1 MESTCTVVIVTPTN
15 GWYKNNSVK
24 KIYNLSPILGA
35 IYTGGKDV
43 YNVEYKQ
50 PGRAGAPDGKES
62 EDMNGSYGYGQGGGY
77 HYDPGPRGP
86 KKGGDW
92 GDWLGIVVLFL
103 LPFGI
108 TQVIAVVWL
117 ISKLRNMTRRQAQ
130 NYAFQARQAA
140 EFVKGKAGEAFR
152 QGTAQPPVKRKRFA
166 PGTAKMAVGVVLAVA
181 FGLGTVAQL
190 ATFIESL
197 LYGYFFGDELTNVVV
212 MLAGFGVGL
221 GMFLTGREQRGRE
234 ERYTNYLAYIG
245 ANRQVSLAPMA
256 AAMDISVRHLTRDLR
271 RMLATHVLPTGYLDM
286 KAGKLMLT
294 EMGHVEEE
302 PEPEPEPEP
311 QTPPSQE
318 DDVLREIRLIN
329 DLIPDPVISAKIDR
343 IEEITHKIL
352 QYQKIHPQR
361 TEQLRTF
368 LNYYLPT
375 TLDILRSY
383 ARLDAQGVEGENISA
398 AKERIEGMMDKVVEG
413 FEKQLDKLFS
423 TDAMDIAADV
433 QVLENMLKKDGL
445 SGDKMNIN

>member
-1 MESTCTVVIVTPTN
+1 
-15 GWYKNNSVK
+15 
-24 KIYNLSPILGA
+24 
-35 IYTGGKDV
+35 
-43 YNVEYKQ
+43 
-50 PGRAGAPDGKES
+50 
-62 EDMNGSYGYGQGGGY
+62 MNGSYSYGQGGGY
-77 HYDPGPRGP
+77 HYNPNPKRPRRD
-86 KKGGDW
+86 GDW
-92 GDWLGIVVLFL
+92 EDWLGIVVLFL

-117 ISKLRNMTRRQAQ
+117 VSKLRNMTRQQAQ

-140 EFVKGKAGEAFR
+140 EFVKGKAGAAFGG
-152 QGTAQPPVKRKRFA
+152 QTPVKRKGLA
-166 PGTAKMAVGVVLAVA
+166 PGTVKMVVGGVMAGIFA
-181 FGLGTVAQL
+181 LGTIAQL
-190 ATFIESL
+190 ATFVESL
-197 LYGYFFGDELTNVVV
+197 RYGFFFADELVNVFV

-221 GMFLTGREQRGRE
+221 GMLLTGREQRGRM

-256 AAMDISVRHLTRDLR
+256 AAMDVSVRRLTRDLR
-271 RMLATHVLPTGYLDM
+271 KMLATHVLPTGYLDL

-294 EMGHVEEE
+294 EMGYT
-302 PEPEPEPEP
+302 EPEPEPEP
-311 QTPPSQE
+311 QPEPQKNQQPSQE
-318 DDVLREIRLIN
+318 DEILREIRLIN

-343 IEEITHKIL
+343 IEEVTHKIL
-352 QYQKIHPQR
+352 QYQKTHPQR

-383 ARLDAQGVEGENISA
+383 ARLDAQGVEGENITA
-398 AKERIEGMMDKVVEG
+398 AKQRIEGMMDKVVEG

-423 TDAMDIAADV
+423 SDAMDIAADV

-445 SGDKMNIN
+445 SGDNMKLD

>member
-1 MESTCTVVIVTPTN
+1 
-15 GWYKNNSVK
+15 
-24 KIYNLSPILGA
+24 
-35 IYTGGKDV
+35 
-43 YNVEYKQ
+43 
-50 PGRAGAPDGKES
+50 
-62 EDMNGSYGYGQGGGY
+62 MNGSYSYGQGGGY
-77 HYDPGPRGP
+77 HYNPNPKRPRRD
-86 KKGGDW
+86 GDW
-92 GDWLGIVVLFL
+92 EDWLGIVVLFL

-117 ISKLRNMTRRQAQ
+117 VSKLRNMTRQKAQ

-140 EFVKGKAGEAFR
+140 EFVKGKAGAAFGG
-152 QGTAQPPVKRKRFA
+152 QTPVKRKGLA
-166 PGTAKMAVGVVLAVA
+166 PGTVKMVVGGVMAGIFA
-181 FGLGTVAQL
+181 LGTIAQL
-190 ATFIESL
+190 ATFVESL
-197 LYGYFFGDELTNVVV
+197 LYGFFFADELVNVFV

-221 GMFLTGREQRGRE
+221 GMLLTGREQRGRM

-256 AAMDISVRHLTRDLR
+256 AAMDVSVRRLTRDLR
-271 RMLATHVLPTGYLDM
+271 KMLATHVLPTGYLDL

-294 EMGHVEEE
+294 EMGYT
-302 PEPEPEPEP
+302 EPEPEPEP
-311 QTPPSQE
+311 QPEPEKNQQPSQE
-318 DDVLREIRLIN
+318 DEILREIRLIN

-343 IEEITHKIL
+343 IEEVTHKIL
-352 QYQKIHPQR
+352 QYQKTHPQR

-383 ARLDAQGVEGENISA
+383 ARLDAQGVEGENITA
-398 AKERIEGMMDKVVEG
+398 AKQRIEGMMDKVVEG

-423 TDAMDIAADV
+423 SDAMDIAADV

-445 SGDKMNIN
+445 SGDNMKLD

>member
-1 MESTCTVVIVTPTN
+1 MVRT
-15 GWYKNNSVK
+15 
-24 KIYNLSPILGA
+24 A
-35 IYTGGKDV
+35 MD
-43 YNVEYKQ
+43 
-50 PGRAGAPDGKES
+50 R
-62 EDMNGSYGYGQGGGY
+62 GGGY
-77 HYDPGPRGP
+77 HYNPNPKRPRRD
-86 KKGGDW
+86 GDW
-92 GDWLGIVVLFL
+92 EDWLGIVVLFL

-117 ISKLRNMTRRQAQ
+117 VSKLRNMTRQQAQ

-140 EFVKGKAGEAFR
+140 EFVKGKAGAAFGG
-152 QGTAQPPVKRKRFA
+152 QTPVKRKGFA
-166 PGTAKMAVGVVLAVA
+166 PGTVKMVVGGVMAGMFA
-181 FGLGTVAQL
+181 LGTIAQL
-190 ATFIESL
+190 ATFVESL
-197 LYGYFFGDELTNVVV
+197 RYGFFFADELVNVFV

-221 GMFLTGREQRGRE
+221 GMLLTGREQRGRM

-256 AAMDISVRHLTRDLR
+256 AAMDVSVRRLTRDLR
-271 RMLATHVLPTGYLDM
+271 KMLATHVLPTGYLDL

-294 EMGHVEEE
+294 EMGYT
-302 PEPEPEPEP
+302 EPEPEPEP
-311 QTPPSQE
+311 QPEPEKNQQPSQE
-318 DDVLREIRLIN
+318 DEILREIRLIN

-343 IEEITHKIL
+343 IEEVTHKIL
-352 QYQKIHPQR
+352 QYQKTHPQR

-383 ARLDAQGVEGENISA
+383 ARLDAQGVEGENITA
-398 AKERIEGMMDKVVEG
+398 AKQRIEGMMDKVVEG

-423 TDAMDIAADV
+423 SDAMDIAADV

-445 SGDKMNIN
+445 SGDNMKLD

>member
-1 MESTCTVVIVTPTN
+1 
-15 GWYKNNSVK
+15 
-24 KIYNLSPILGA
+24 
-35 IYTGGKDV
+35 
-43 YNVEYKQ
+43 
-50 PGRAGAPDGKES
+50 
-62 EDMNGSYGYGQGGGY
+62 MNGSYSYGQGGGY
-77 HYDPGPRGP
+77 HYNPNPKRPRRD
-86 KKGGDW
+86 GDW
-92 GDWLGIVVLFL
+92 EDWLGIVVLFL

-117 ISKLRNMTRRQAQ
+117 VSKLRNMTRQQAQ

-140 EFVKGKAGEAFR
+140 EFVKGKAGAAFGG
-152 QGTAQPPVKRKRFA
+152 QMPVKRKGFA
-166 PGTAKMAVGVVLAVA
+166 PGTVKMVVGGVMAGMFA
-181 FGLGTVAQL
+181 LGTIAQL
-190 ATFIESL
+190 ATFVESL
-197 LYGYFFGDELTNVVV
+197 RYGFFFADELVNVFV

-221 GMFLTGREQRGRE
+221 GMLLTGREQRGRM

-256 AAMDISVRHLTRDLR
+256 AAMDVSVRRLTRDLR
-271 RMLATHVLPTGYLDM
+271 KMLATHVLPTGYLDL

-294 EMGHVEEE
+294 EMGYT
-302 PEPEPEPEP
+302 EPEPEPEP
-311 QTPPSQE
+311 QPEPEKNQQPSQE
-318 DDVLREIRLIN
+318 DEILREIRLIN

-343 IEEITHKIL
+343 IEEVTHKIL
-352 QYQKIHPQR
+352 QYQKTHPQR

-383 ARLDAQGVEGENISA
+383 ARLDAQGVEGENITA
-398 AKERIEGMMDKVVEG
+398 AKQRIEGMMDKVVEG

-423 TDAMDIAADV
+423 SDAMDIAADV

-445 SGDKMNIN
+445 SGDNMKLD

>member
-1 MESTCTVVIVTPTN
+1 
-15 GWYKNNSVK
+15 
-24 KIYNLSPILGA
+24 
-35 IYTGGKDV
+35 
-43 YNVEYKQ
+43 
-50 PGRAGAPDGKES
+50 
-62 EDMNGSYGYGQGGGY
+62 MNGSYSYGQGGGY
-77 HYDPGPRGP
+77 HYNPNPKRPRRD
-86 KKGGDW
+86 GDW
-92 GDWLGIVVLFL
+92 EDWLGIVVLFL

-117 ISKLRNMTRRQAQ
+117 VSKLRNMTRQQAQ

-140 EFVKGKAGEAFR
+140 EFVKGKAGAAFGG
-152 QGTAQPPVKRKRFA
+152 QTPVKRKGFA
-166 PGTAKMAVGVVLAVA
+166 PGTVKMVVGGIMAGMFA
-181 FGLGTVAQL
+181 LGTIAQL
-190 ATFIESL
+190 ATFVESL
-197 LYGYFFGDELTNVVV
+197 RYGFFFADELVNVFV

-221 GMFLTGREQRGRE
+221 GMLLTGREQRGRM

-256 AAMDISVRHLTRDLR
+256 AAMDVSVRRLTRDLR
-271 RMLATHVLPTGYLDM
+271 KMLATHVLPTGYLDL

-294 EMGHVEEE
+294 EMGYT
-302 PEPEPEPEP
+302 EPEPEPEP
-311 QTPPSQE
+311 QPEPEKNQQPSQE
-318 DDVLREIRLIN
+318 DEILREIRLIN

-343 IEEITHKIL
+343 IEEVTHKIL
-352 QYQKIHPQR
+352 QYQKTHPQR

-383 ARLDAQGVEGENISA
+383 ARLDAQGVEGENITA
-398 AKERIEGMMDKVVEG
+398 AKQRIEGMMDKVVEG

-423 TDAMDIAADV
+423 SDAMDIAADV

-445 SGDKMNIN
+445 SGDNMKLD

>member
-1 MESTCTVVIVTPTN
+1 
-15 GWYKNNSVK
+15 
-24 KIYNLSPILGA
+24 
-35 IYTGGKDV
+35 
-43 YNVEYKQ
+43 
-50 PGRAGAPDGKES
+50 
-62 EDMNGSYGYGQGGGY
+62 MNGSYSYGQGGGY
-77 HYDPGPRGP
+77 HYNPNPKRPRRD
-86 KKGGDW
+86 GDW
-92 GDWLGIVVLFL
+92 EDWLGIVVLFL

-117 ISKLRNMTRRQAQ
+117 VSKLRNMTRQQAQ

-140 EFVKGKAGEAFR
+140 EFVKGKAGAAFGG
-152 QGTAQPPVKRKRFA
+152 QTPVKRKGFA
-166 PGTAKMAVGVVLAVA
+166 PGTVKMVVGGVMAGMFA
-181 FGLGTVAQL
+181 LGTIAQL
-190 ATFIESL
+190 ATFVESL
-197 LYGYFFGDELTNVVV
+197 LYGFFFSDELVNVFV

-221 GMFLTGREQRGRE
+221 GMLLTGREQRGRM

-256 AAMDISVRHLTRDLR
+256 AAMDVSVRRLTRDLR
-271 RMLATHVLPTGYLDM
+271 KMLATHVLPTGYLDL

-294 EMGHVEEE
+294 EMGYT
-302 PEPEPEPEP
+302 EPEPEPEP
-311 QTPPSQE
+311 QPEPEKNQQPSQE
-318 DDVLREIRLIN
+318 DEILREIRLIN

-343 IEEITHKIL
+343 IEEVTHKIL
-352 QYQKIHPQR
+352 QYQKTHPQR

-383 ARLDAQGVEGENISA
+383 ARLDAQGVEGENITA
-398 AKERIEGMMDKVVEG
+398 AKQRIEGMMDKVVEG

-423 TDAMDIAADV
+423 SDAMDIAADV

-445 SGDKMNIN
+445 SGDNMKLD

>member
-1 MESTCTVVIVTPTN
+1 
-15 GWYKNNSVK
+15 
-24 KIYNLSPILGA
+24 
-35 IYTGGKDV
+35 
-43 YNVEYKQ
+43 
-50 PGRAGAPDGKES
+50 
-62 EDMNGSYGYGQGGGY
+62 MNGSYSYGQGSGY
-77 HYDPGPRGP
+77 HYNPNPKRPRRD
-86 KKGGDW
+86 GDW
-92 GDWLGIVVLFL
+92 EDWLGIVVLFL

-117 ISKLRNMTRRQAQ
+117 VSKLRNMTRQQAQ

-140 EFVKGKAGEAFR
+140 EFVKGKAGAAFGG
-152 QGTAQPPVKRKRFA
+152 QTPVKRKGLA
-166 PGTAKMAVGVVLAVA
+166 PGTVKMVVGGVMAGIFA
-181 FGLGTVAQL
+181 LGTIAQL
-190 ATFIESL
+190 ATFVESL
-197 LYGYFFGDELTNVVV
+197 RYGFFFADELVNVFV

-221 GMFLTGREQRGRE
+221 GMLLTGREQRGRM

-256 AAMDISVRHLTRDLR
+256 AAMDVSVRRLTRDLR
-271 RMLATHVLPTGYLDM
+271 KMLATHVLPTGYLDL

-294 EMGHVEEE
+294 EMGYT
-302 PEPEPEPEP
+302 EPEPEPEP
-311 QTPPSQE
+311 QPEPEKNQQPSQE
-318 DDVLREIRLIN
+318 DEILREIRLIN

-343 IEEITHKIL
+343 IEEVTHKIL
-352 QYQKIHPQR
+352 QYQKTHPQR

-383 ARLDAQGVEGENISA
+383 ARLDAQGVEGENITA
-398 AKERIEGMMDKVVEG
+398 AKQRIEGMMDKVVEG

-423 TDAMDIAADV
+423 SDAMDIAADV

-445 SGDKMNIN
+445 SGDNMKLD

>member
-1 MESTCTVVIVTPTN
+1 
-15 GWYKNNSVK
+15 
-24 KIYNLSPILGA
+24 
-35 IYTGGKDV
+35 
-43 YNVEYKQ
+43 
-50 PGRAGAPDGKES
+50 
-62 EDMNGSYGYGQGGGY
+62 MNGSYSYGQGGGY
-77 HYDPGPRGP
+77 HYNPNPKRPRRD
-86 KKGGDW
+86 GDW
-92 GDWLGIVVLFL
+92 EDWLGIVVLFL

-117 ISKLRNMTRRQAQ
+117 VSKLRNMTRQQAQ

-140 EFVKGKAGEAFR
+140 EFVKGKAGAAFGG
-152 QGTAQPPVKRKRFA
+152 QTPVKRKGFA
-166 PGTAKMAVGVVLAVA
+166 PGTVKMVVGGVMAGMFA
-181 FGLGTVAQL
+181 LGTIAQL
-190 ATFIESL
+190 ATFVESL
-197 LYGYFFGDELTNVVV
+197 RYGFSFADELVNVFV

-221 GMFLTGREQRGRE
+221 GMLLTGREQRGRM

-256 AAMDISVRHLTRDLR
+256 AAMDVSVRRLTRDLR
-271 RMLATHVLPTGYLDM
+271 KMLATHVLPTGYLDL

-294 EMGHVEEE
+294 EMGYT
-302 PEPEPEPEP
+302 EPEPEPEP
-311 QTPPSQE
+311 QPEPEKNQQPSQE
-318 DDVLREIRLIN
+318 DEILREIRLIN

-343 IEEITHKIL
+343 IEEVTHKIL
-352 QYQKIHPQR
+352 QYQKTHPQR

-383 ARLDAQGVEGENISA
+383 ARLDAQGVEGENITA
-398 AKERIEGMMDKVVEG
+398 AKQRIEGMMDKVVEG

-423 TDAMDIAADV
+423 SDAMDIAADV

-445 SGDKMNIN
+445 SGDNMKLD

>member
-1 MESTCTVVIVTPTN
+1 
-15 GWYKNNSVK
+15 
-24 KIYNLSPILGA
+24 
-35 IYTGGKDV
+35 
-43 YNVEYKQ
+43 
-50 PGRAGAPDGKES
+50 
-62 EDMNGSYGYGQGGGY
+62 MNGSYSYGQGGGY
-77 HYDPGPRGP
+77 HYNPNPKRPRRD
-86 KKGGDW
+86 GDW
-92 GDWLGIVVLFL
+92 EDWLGIVVLFL

-117 ISKLRNMTRRQAQ
+117 VSKLRNMTRQQAQ

-140 EFVKGKAGEAFR
+140 EFVKGKAGAAFGG
-152 QGTAQPPVKRKRFA
+152 QAPVKRKGFA
-166 PGTAKMAVGVVLAVA
+166 PGTVKMVVGGVMAGMFA
-181 FGLGTVAQL
+181 LGTIAQL
-190 ATFIESL
+190 ATFVESL
-197 LYGYFFGDELTNVVV
+197 RYGFFFADELVNVFV

-221 GMFLTGREQRGRE
+221 GMLLTGREQRGRM

-256 AAMDISVRHLTRDLR
+256 AAMDVSVRRLTRDLR
-271 RMLATHVLPTGYLDM
+271 KMLATHVLPTGYLDL

-294 EMGHVEEE
+294 EMGYTES
-302 PEPEPEPEP
+302 EPEPEP
-311 QTPPSQE
+311 QPEPEKNQQPSQE
-318 DDVLREIRLIN
+318 DEILREIRLIN

-343 IEEITHKIL
+343 IEEVTHKIL
-352 QYQKIHPQR
+352 QYQKTHPQR

-383 ARLDAQGVEGENISA
+383 ARLDAQGVEGENITA
-398 AKERIEGMMDKVVEG
+398 AKQRIEGMMDKVVEG

-423 TDAMDIAADV
+423 SDAMDIAADV

-445 SGDKMNIN
+445 SGDNMKLD

>member
-1 MESTCTVVIVTPTN
+1 
-15 GWYKNNSVK
+15 
-24 KIYNLSPILGA
+24 
-35 IYTGGKDV
+35 
-43 YNVEYKQ
+43 
-50 PGRAGAPDGKES
+50 
-62 EDMNGSYGYGQGGGY
+62 MNGSYSYGQGGGY
-77 HYDPGPRGP
+77 HYNPNPKRPRRD
-86 KKGGDW
+86 GDW
-92 GDWLGIVVLFL
+92 EDWLGIVVLFL

-117 ISKLRNMTRRQAQ
+117 VSKLRNMTRQQAQ

-140 EFVKGKAGEAFR
+140 EFVKGKAGAAFGG
-152 QGTAQPPVKRKRFA
+152 QTPVKRKGLA
-166 PGTAKMAVGVVLAVA
+166 PGTVKMVVGGVMAGMFA
-181 FGLGTVAQL
+181 LGTIAQL
-190 ATFIESL
+190 ATFVESL
-197 LYGYFFGDELTNVVV
+197 RYGFSFADELVNVFV

-221 GMFLTGREQRGRE
+221 GMLLTGREQRGRM

-256 AAMDISVRHLTRDLR
+256 AAMDVSVRRLTRDLR
-271 RMLATHVLPTGYLDM
+271 KMLATHVLPTGYLDL

-294 EMGHVEEE
+294 EMGYT
-302 PEPEPEPEP
+302 EPEPEPEP
-311 QTPPSQE
+311 QPEPEKNQQPSQE
-318 DDVLREIRLIN
+318 DEILREIRLIN

-343 IEEITHKIL
+343 IEEVTHKIL
-352 QYQKIHPQR
+352 QYQKTHPQR

-383 ARLDAQGVEGENISA
+383 ARLDAQGVEGENITA
-398 AKERIEGMMDKVVEG
+398 AKQRIEGMMDKVVEG

-423 TDAMDIAADV
+423 SDAMDIAADV

-445 SGDKMNIN
+445 SGDNMKLD

>member
-1 MESTCTVVIVTPTN
+1 
-15 GWYKNNSVK
+15 
-24 KIYNLSPILGA
+24 
-35 IYTGGKDV
+35 
-43 YNVEYKQ
+43 
-50 PGRAGAPDGKES
+50 
-62 EDMNGSYGYGQGGGY
+62 MNGSYSYGQGGGY
-77 HYDPGPRGP
+77 HYNPNPKRPRRD
-86 KKGGDW
+86 GDW
-92 GDWLGIVVLFL
+92 EDWLGIVVLFL

-117 ISKLRNMTRRQAQ
+117 VSKLRNMTRQQAQ

-140 EFVKGKAGEAFR
+140 EFVKGKAGAAFGG
-152 QGTAQPPVKRKRFA
+152 QTPVKRKGLA
-166 PGTAKMAVGVVLAVA
+166 PGTVKMVVGGVMAGMFA
-181 FGLGTVAQL
+181 LGTIAQL
-190 ATFIESL
+190 ATFVESL
-197 LYGYFFGDELTNVVV
+197 RYGFFFADELVNVFV

-221 GMFLTGREQRGRE
+221 GMLLTGREQRGRM

-256 AAMDISVRHLTRDLR
+256 AAMDVSVRRLTRDLR
-271 RMLATHVLPTGYLDM
+271 KMLATHVLPTGYLDL

-294 EMGHVEEE
+294 EMGYT
-302 PEPEPEPEP
+302 EPEPEPEP
-311 QTPPSQE
+311 QPEPEKNQQPSQE
-318 DDVLREIRLIN
+318 DEILREIRLIN

-343 IEEITHKIL
+343 IEEVTHKIL
-352 QYQKIHPQR
+352 QYQKTHPQR

-398 AKERIEGMMDKVVEG
+398 AKQRIEGMMDKVVEG

-423 TDAMDIAADV
+423 SDAMDIAADV

-445 SGDKMNIN
+445 SGDNMKLD

>member
-1 MESTCTVVIVTPTN
+1 
-15 GWYKNNSVK
+15 
-24 KIYNLSPILGA
+24 
-35 IYTGGKDV
+35 
-43 YNVEYKQ
+43 
-50 PGRAGAPDGKES
+50 
-62 EDMNGSYGYGQGGGY
+62 MNGSYSYGQGGGY
-77 HYDPGPRGP
+77 HYNPNPKRPRRD
-86 KKGGDW
+86 GDW
-92 GDWLGIVVLFL
+92 EDWLGIVVLFL

-117 ISKLRNMTRRQAQ
+117 VSKLRNMTRQQAQ

-140 EFVKGKAGEAFR
+140 EFVKGKAGAAFGG
-152 QGTAQPPVKRKRFA
+152 QTPVKRKGFA
-166 PGTAKMAVGVVLAVA
+166 PGTVKMVVGGVMAGIFA
-181 FGLGTVAQL
+181 LGTIAQL
-190 ATFIESL
+190 ATFVESL
-197 LYGYFFGDELTNVVV
+197 RYSFFFADELVNVFV

-221 GMFLTGREQRGRE
+221 GMLLTGREQRGRM

-256 AAMDISVRHLTRDLR
+256 AAMDVSVRRLTRDLR
-271 RMLATHVLPTGYLDM
+271 KMLATHVLPTGYLDL

-294 EMGHVEEE
+294 EMGYT
-302 PEPEPEPEP
+302 EPEPEPEP
-311 QTPPSQE
+311 QPEPEKNQQPSQE
-318 DDVLREIRLIN
+318 DEILREIRLIN

-343 IEEITHKIL
+343 IEEVTHKIL
-352 QYQKIHPQR
+352 QYQKTHPQR

-383 ARLDAQGVEGENISA
+383 ARLDAQGVEGENITA
-398 AKERIEGMMDKVVEG
+398 AKQRIEGMMDKVVEG

-423 TDAMDIAADV
+423 SDAMDIAADV

-445 SGDKMNIN
+445 SGDNMKLD

>member
-1 MESTCTVVIVTPTN
+1 
-15 GWYKNNSVK
+15 
-24 KIYNLSPILGA
+24 
-35 IYTGGKDV
+35 
-43 YNVEYKQ
+43 
-50 PGRAGAPDGKES
+50 
-62 EDMNGSYGYGQGGGY
+62 MNGSYSYGQGGGY
-77 HYDPGPRGP
+77 HYNPNPKRPRRD
-86 KKGGDW
+86 GDW
-92 GDWLGIVVLFL
+92 EDWLGIVVLFL

-117 ISKLRNMTRRQAQ
+117 VSKLRNMTRQQAQ

-140 EFVKGKAGEAFR
+140 EFVKGKAGAAFGG
-152 QGTAQPPVKRKRFA
+152 QAPVKRKGFA
-166 PGTAKMAVGVVLAVA
+166 PGTVKIVVGGVMAGMFA
-181 FGLGTVAQL
+181 LGTIAQL
-190 ATFIESL
+190 ATFVESL
-197 LYGYFFGDELTNVVV
+197 RYGFFFADELVNVFV

-221 GMFLTGREQRGRE
+221 GMLLTGREQRGRM

-256 AAMDISVRHLTRDLR
+256 AAMDVSVRRLTRDLR
-271 RMLATHVLPTGYLDM
+271 KMLATHVLPTGYLDL

-294 EMGHVEEE
+294 EMGYT
-302 PEPEPEPEP
+302 EPEPEPEP
-311 QTPPSQE
+311 QPEPEKNQQPSQE
-318 DDVLREIRLIN
+318 DEILREIRLIN

-343 IEEITHKIL
+343 IEEVTHKIL
-352 QYQKIHPQR
+352 QYQKTHPQR

-383 ARLDAQGVEGENISA
+383 ARLDAQGVEGENITA
-398 AKERIEGMMDKVVEG
+398 AKQRIEGMMDKVVEG

-423 TDAMDIAADV
+423 SDAMDIAADV

-445 SGDKMNIN
+445 SGDNMKLD

>member
-1 MESTCTVVIVTPTN
+1 
-15 GWYKNNSVK
+15 
-24 KIYNLSPILGA
+24 
-35 IYTGGKDV
+35 
-43 YNVEYKQ
+43 
-50 PGRAGAPDGKES
+50 
-62 EDMNGSYGYGQGGGY
+62 MNGSYSYGQGGGY
-77 HYDPGPRGP
+77 HYNPNPKRPRRD
-86 KKGGDW
+86 GDW
-92 GDWLGIVVLFL
+92 EDWLGIVVLFL

-117 ISKLRNMTRRQAQ
+117 VSKLRNMTRQQAQ

-140 EFVKGKAGEAFR
+140 EFVKGKAGAAFGG
-152 QGTAQPPVKRKRFA
+152 QTPVKRKGLA
-166 PGTAKMAVGVVLAVA
+166 PGTVKMVVGGVMAGIFA
-181 FGLGTVAQL
+181 LGTIAQL
-190 ATFIESL
+190 ATFVESL
-197 LYGYFFGDELTNVVV
+197 RYGFFFADELVNVFV

-221 GMFLTGREQRGRE
+221 GMLLTGREQRGRM

-256 AAMDISVRHLTRDLR
+256 AAMDVSVRRLTRDLR
-271 RMLATHVLPTGYLDM
+271 KMLATHVLPTGYLDL

-294 EMGHVEEE
+294 AMGSTE
-302 PEPEPEPEP
+302 PEPAPAPQPEPEKN
-311 QTPPSQE
+311 QQPSQE
-318 DDVLREIRLIN
+318 DEILREIRLIN

-343 IEEITHKIL
+343 IEEVTHKIL
-352 QYQKIHPQR
+352 QYQKTHPQR

-423 TDAMDIAADV
+423 SDAMDIAADV

-445 SGDKMNIN
+445 SGDNMKLD

>member
-1 MESTCTVVIVTPTN
+1 
-15 GWYKNNSVK
+15 
-24 KIYNLSPILGA
+24 
-35 IYTGGKDV
+35 
-43 YNVEYKQ
+43 
-50 PGRAGAPDGKES
+50 
-62 EDMNGSYGYGQGGGY
+62 MNGSYSYGQGGGY
-77 HYDPGPRGP
+77 HYNPNPKRPRRD
-86 KKGGDW
+86 GDW
-92 GDWLGIVVLFL
+92 EDWLGIVVLFL

-117 ISKLRNMTRRQAQ
+117 VSKLRNMTRQQAQ

-140 EFVKGKAGEAFR
+140 EFVKGKAGAAFGG
-152 QGTAQPPVKRKRFA
+152 QTPVKRKGFA
-166 PGTAKMAVGVVLAVA
+166 PGTVKMVVGGVMAGMFA
-181 FGLGTVAQL
+181 LGTIAQL
-190 ATFIESL
+190 ATFVESL
-197 LYGYFFGDELTNVVV
+197 LYGFFFADELVNVFV

-221 GMFLTGREQRGRE
+221 GMLLTGREQRGRM

-256 AAMDISVRHLTRDLR
+256 AAMDVSVRRLTRDLR
-271 RMLATHVLPTGYLDM
+271 KMLATHVLPTGYLDL

-294 EMGHVEEE
+294 EMGYT
-302 PEPEPEPEP
+302 EPEPEPEP
-311 QTPPSQE
+311 QPEPEKNQQPSQE
-318 DDVLREIRLIN
+318 DEILREIRLIN

-343 IEEITHKIL
+343 IEEVTHKIL
-352 QYQKIHPQR
+352 QYQKTHPQR

-383 ARLDAQGVEGENISA
+383 ARLDAQGVEGENITA
-398 AKERIEGMMDKVVEG
+398 AKQRIEGMMDKVVEG

-423 TDAMDIAADV
+423 SDAMDIAADV

-445 SGDKMNIN
+445 SGDNMKLD

>member
-1 MESTCTVVIVTPTN
+1 
-15 GWYKNNSVK
+15 
-24 KIYNLSPILGA
+24 
-35 IYTGGKDV
+35 
-43 YNVEYKQ
+43 
-50 PGRAGAPDGKES
+50 
-62 EDMNGSYGYGQGGGY
+62 MNGSYSYGQGGGY
-77 HYDPGPRGP
+77 HYNPNPKRPRRD
-86 KKGGDW
+86 GDW
-92 GDWLGIVVLFL
+92 EDWLGIVVLFL

-117 ISKLRNMTRRQAQ
+117 VSKLRNMTRQQAQ

-140 EFVKGKAGEAFR
+140 EFVKGKAGAAFGG
-152 QGTAQPPVKRKRFA
+152 QTPVKRKGLA
-166 PGTAKMAVGVVLAVA
+166 PGTVKMVVGGVMAGIFA
-181 FGLGTVAQL
+181 LGTIAQL
-190 ATFIESL
+190 ATFVESL
-197 LYGYFFGDELTNVVV
+197 LYGFFFSDELVNVFV

-221 GMFLTGREQRGRE
+221 GMLLTGREQRGRM

-256 AAMDISVRHLTRDLR
+256 AAMDVSVRRLTRDLR
-271 RMLATHVLPTGYLDM
+271 KMLATHVLPTGYLDL

-294 EMGHVEEE
+294 EMGYT
-302 PEPEPEPEP
+302 EPEPEPEP
-311 QTPPSQE
+311 QPEPEKNQQPSQE
-318 DDVLREIRLIN
+318 DEILREIRLIN

-343 IEEITHKIL
+343 IEEVTHKIL
-352 QYQKIHPQR
+352 QYQKTHPQR

-398 AKERIEGMMDKVVEG
+398 AKQRIEGMMDKVVEG

-423 TDAMDIAADV
+423 SDAMDIAADV

-445 SGDKMNIN
+445 SGDNMKLD

>member
-1 MESTCTVVIVTPTN
+1 
-15 GWYKNNSVK
+15 
-24 KIYNLSPILGA
+24 
-35 IYTGGKDV
+35 
-43 YNVEYKQ
+43 
-50 PGRAGAPDGKES
+50 
-62 EDMNGSYGYGQGGGY
+62 MNGSYSYGQGGGY
-77 HYDPGPRGP
+77 HYNPNPKRPRRD
-86 KKGGDW
+86 GDW
-92 GDWLGIVVLFL
+92 EVWLGIVVLFL

-117 ISKLRNMTRRQAQ
+117 VSKLRNMTRQQAQ

-140 EFVKGKAGEAFR
+140 EFVKGKAGAAFGG
-152 QGTAQPPVKRKRFA
+152 QTPVKRKGFA
-166 PGTAKMAVGVVLAVA
+166 PGTVKMVVGGVMAGMFA
-181 FGLGTVAQL
+181 LGTIAQL
-190 ATFIESL
+190 ATFVESL
-197 LYGYFFGDELTNVVV
+197 RYGFFFADELVNVFV

-221 GMFLTGREQRGRE
+221 GMLLTGREQRGRM

-256 AAMDISVRHLTRDLR
+256 AAMDVSVRRLTRDLR
-271 RMLATHVLPTGYLDM
+271 KMLATHVLPTGYLDL

-294 EMGHVEEE
+294 EMGYT
-302 PEPEPEPEP
+302 EPEPEPEP
-311 QTPPSQE
+311 QPEPEKNQQPSQE
-318 DDVLREIRLIN
+318 DEILREIRLIN

-343 IEEITHKIL
+343 IEEVTHKIL
-352 QYQKIHPQR
+352 QYQKTHPQR

-383 ARLDAQGVEGENISA
+383 ARLDAQGVEGENITA
-398 AKERIEGMMDKVVEG
+398 AKQRIEGMMDKVVEG

-423 TDAMDIAADV
+423 SDAMDIAADV

-445 SGDKMNIN
+445 SGDNMKLD

>member
-1 MESTCTVVIVTPTN
+1 
-15 GWYKNNSVK
+15 
-24 KIYNLSPILGA
+24 
-35 IYTGGKDV
+35 
-43 YNVEYKQ
+43 
-50 PGRAGAPDGKES
+50 
-62 EDMNGSYGYGQGGGY
+62 MNGSYSYGQGGGY
-77 HYDPGPRGP
+77 HYNPNPKRPRRD
-86 KKGGDW
+86 GDW
-92 GDWLGIVVLFL
+92 EDWLGIVVLFL

-117 ISKLRNMTRRQAQ
+117 VSKLRNMTRQQAQ

-140 EFVKGKAGEAFR
+140 EFVKGKAGAAFGG
-152 QGTAQPPVKRKRFA
+152 QTPVKRKGLA
-166 PGTAKMAVGVVLAVA
+166 PGTVKMVVGGVMAGMFA
-181 FGLGTVAQL
+181 LGTIAQL
-190 ATFIESL
+190 ATFVESL
-197 LYGYFFGDELTNVVV
+197 RYGFFFADELVNVFV

-221 GMFLTGREQRGRE
+221 GMLLAGREQRGRM

-256 AAMDISVRHLTRDLR
+256 AAMDVSVRRLTRDLR
-271 RMLATHVLPTGYLDM
+271 KMLATHVLPTGYLDL

-294 EMGHVEEE
+294 EMGYT
-302 PEPEPEPEP
+302 EPEPEPEP
-311 QTPPSQE
+311 QPEPEKNQQPSQE
-318 DDVLREIRLIN
+318 DEILREIRLIN

-343 IEEITHKIL
+343 IEEVTHKIL
-352 QYQKIHPQR
+352 QYQKTHPQR

-383 ARLDAQGVEGENISA
+383 ARLDAQGVEGENITA
-398 AKERIEGMMDKVVEG
+398 AKQRIEGMMDKVVEG

-423 TDAMDIAADV
+423 SDAMDIAADV

-445 SGDKMNIN
+445 SGDNMKLD

>member
-1 MESTCTVVIVTPTN
+1 
-15 GWYKNNSVK
+15 
-24 KIYNLSPILGA
+24 
-35 IYTGGKDV
+35 
-43 YNVEYKQ
+43 
-50 PGRAGAPDGKES
+50 
-62 EDMNGSYGYGQGGGY
+62 MNGSYSYGQGGGY
-77 HYDPGPRGP
+77 HYNPNPKRPRRD
-86 KKGGDW
+86 GDW
-92 GDWLGIVVLFL
+92 EDWLGIVVLFL

-117 ISKLRNMTRRQAQ
+117 VSKLRNMTRQQAQ

-140 EFVKGKAGEAFR
+140 EFVKGKAGAAFGG
-152 QGTAQPPVKRKRFA
+152 QTPVKRKGLA
-166 PGTAKMAVGVVLAVA
+166 PGTVKMVVGGVMAGMFA
-181 FGLGTVAQL
+181 LGTIAQL
-190 ATFIESL
+190 ATFVESL
-197 LYGYFFGDELTNVVV
+197 RYGFFFADELVNVFV

-221 GMFLTGREQRGRE
+221 GMLLTGREQRGRM

-256 AAMDISVRHLTRDLR
+256 AAMDVSVRRLTRDLR
-271 RMLATHVLPTGYLDM
+271 KMLAIHVLPTGYLDL

-294 EMGHVEEE
+294 EMGYT
-302 PEPEPEPEP
+302 EPEPEPEP
-311 QTPPSQE
+311 QPEPEKNQQPSQE
-318 DDVLREIRLIN
+318 DEILREIRLIN

-343 IEEITHKIL
+343 IEEVTHKIL
-352 QYQKIHPQR
+352 QYQKTHPQR

-383 ARLDAQGVEGENISA
+383 ARLDAQGVEGENITA
-398 AKERIEGMMDKVVEG
+398 AKQRIEGMMDKVVEG

-423 TDAMDIAADV
+423 SDAMDIAADV

-445 SGDKMNIN
+445 SGDNMKLD

>member
-1 MESTCTVVIVTPTN
+1 
-15 GWYKNNSVK
+15 
-24 KIYNLSPILGA
+24 
-35 IYTGGKDV
+35 
-43 YNVEYKQ
+43 
-50 PGRAGAPDGKES
+50 
-62 EDMNGSYGYGQGGGY
+62 MNGSYSYGQGGGY
-77 HYDPGPRGP
+77 HYNPNPKRPRRD
-86 KKGGDW
+86 GDW
-92 GDWLGIVVLFL
+92 EDWLGIVVLFL

-117 ISKLRNMTRRQAQ
+117 VSKLRNMTRQQAQ

-140 EFVKGKAGEAFR
+140 EFVKGKAGAAFGG
-152 QGTAQPPVKRKRFA
+152 QTPVKRKGLA
-166 PGTAKMAVGVVLAVA
+166 PGTVKMVVGGVMAGMFA
-181 FGLGTVAQL
+181 LGTIAQL
-190 ATFIESL
+190 ATFVESL
-197 LYGYFFGDELTNVVV
+197 MYGFFFADELVNVFV

-221 GMFLTGREQRGRE
+221 GMLLTGREQRGRM

-256 AAMDISVRHLTRDLR
+256 AAMDVSVRRLTRDLR
-271 RMLATHVLPTGYLDM
+271 KMLATHVLPTGYLDL

-294 EMGHVEEE
+294 EMGYT
-302 PEPEPEPEP
+302 EPEPEPEP
-311 QTPPSQE
+311 QPEPEKNQQPSQE
-318 DDVLREIRLIN
+318 DEILREIRLIN

-343 IEEITHKIL
+343 IEEVTHKIL
-352 QYQKIHPQR
+352 QYQKTHPQR

-383 ARLDAQGVEGENISA
+383 ARLDAQGVEGENITA
-398 AKERIEGMMDKVVEG
+398 AKQRIEGMMDKVVEG

-423 TDAMDIAADV
+423 SDAMDIAADV

-445 SGDKMNIN
+445 SGDNMKLD

>member
-1 MESTCTVVIVTPTN
+1 
-15 GWYKNNSVK
+15 
-24 KIYNLSPILGA
+24 
-35 IYTGGKDV
+35 
-43 YNVEYKQ
+43 
-50 PGRAGAPDGKES
+50 
-62 EDMNGSYGYGQGGGY
+62 MNGSYSYGQGGGY
-77 HYDPGPRGP
+77 HYNPNPKRPRRD
-86 KKGGDW
+86 GDW
-92 GDWLGIVVLFL
+92 EDWLGIVVLFL

-117 ISKLRNMTRRQAQ
+117 VSKLRNMTRQQAQ

-140 EFVKGKAGEAFR
+140 EFVKGKAGAAFGG
-152 QGTAQPPVKRKRFA
+152 QTPVKRKGFA
-166 PGTAKMAVGVVLAVA
+166 PGTVKMVVGGVMAGIFA
-181 FGLGTVAQL
+181 LGTIAQL
-190 ATFIESL
+190 ATFVESL
-197 LYGYFFGDELTNVVV
+197 MYGFFFADELVNVFV

-221 GMFLTGREQRGRE
+221 GMLLTGREQRGRM

-256 AAMDISVRHLTRDLR
+256 AAMDVSVRRLTRDLR
-271 RMLATHVLPTGYLDM
+271 KMLATHVLPTGYLDL

-294 EMGHVEEE
+294 EMGYT
-302 PEPEPEPEP
+302 EPEPEPEP
-311 QTPPSQE
+311 QPEPEKNQQPSQE
-318 DDVLREIRLIN
+318 DEILREIRLIN

-343 IEEITHKIL
+343 IEEVTHKIL
-352 QYQKIHPQR
+352 QYQKTHPQR

-383 ARLDAQGVEGENISA
+383 ARLDAQGVEGENITA
-398 AKERIEGMMDKVVEG
+398 AKQRIEGMMDKVVEG

-423 TDAMDIAADV
+423 SDAMDIAADV

-445 SGDKMNIN
+445 SGDNMKLD

>member
-1 MESTCTVVIVTPTN
+1 
-15 GWYKNNSVK
+15 
-24 KIYNLSPILGA
+24 
-35 IYTGGKDV
+35 
-43 YNVEYKQ
+43 
-50 PGRAGAPDGKES
+50 
-62 EDMNGSYGYGQGGGY
+62 MNGSYSYGQGGGY
-77 HYDPGPRGP
+77 HYNPNPKRPRRD
-86 KKGGDW
+86 GDW
-92 GDWLGIVVLFL
+92 EDWLGIVVLFL

-117 ISKLRNMTRRQAQ
+117 VSKLRNMTRQQAQ

-140 EFVKGKAGEAFR
+140 EFVKGKAGAAFGG
-152 QGTAQPPVKRKRFA
+152 QTPVKRKGFA
-166 PGTAKMAVGVVLAVA
+166 PGTVKMVVGGVMAGIFA
-181 FGLGTVAQL
+181 LGTIAQL
-190 ATFIESL
+190 ATFVESL
-197 LYGYFFGDELTNVVV
+197 RYGFFFADELVNAFV

-221 GMFLTGREQRGRE
+221 GMLLTGREQRGRM

-256 AAMDISVRHLTRDLR
+256 AAMDVSVRRLTRDLR
-271 RMLATHVLPTGYLDM
+271 KMLATHVLPTGYLDL

-294 EMGHVEEE
+294 EMGYT
-302 PEPEPEPEP
+302 EPEPEPEP
-311 QTPPSQE
+311 QPEPEKNQQPSQE
-318 DDVLREIRLIN
+318 DEILREIRLIN

-343 IEEITHKIL
+343 IEEVTHKIL
-352 QYQKIHPQR
+352 QYQKTHPQR

-383 ARLDAQGVEGENISA
+383 ARLDAQGVEGENITA
-398 AKERIEGMMDKVVEG
+398 AKQRIEGMMDKVVEG

-423 TDAMDIAADV
+423 SDAMDIAADV

-445 SGDKMNIN
+445 SGDNMKLN